1 MAYIKYKEIT
11 KYFNFSKV
19 LNKKDLPKYIKDY
32 SFDDEKILAAYKTL
46 TDHGVF
52 TDKKII
58 LFDNFGFKR
67 QIYVIPYKAVST
79 CSIIFSKSGAEL
91 LLYLDCGYPVRLKFV
106 NMADVDKL
114 RVRVLYSTIIR
125 IVNNQ
130 KLSQTDIDRL
140 VEDDFSFNDKKK

>member
-11 KYFNFSKV
+11 KYFNFSRA
-19 LNKKDLPKYIKDY
+19 LDKKELPKYIKDY
-32 SFDDEKILAAYKTL
+32 VFDDEKILAAYKTL

-52 TDKKII
+52 SDKKVV
-58 LFDNFGFKR
+58 LFDSFGFKR
-67 QIYVIPYKAVST
+67 QIYMIPYKSVST
-79 CSIIFSKSGAEL
+79 CSIIFSHSGAEL

-106 NMADVDKL
+106 NMSDVDKL

-130 KLSQTDIDRL
+130 KLDLNDVDRL
-140 VEDDFSFNDKKK
+140 IEDKFSFNDKK